1 MHPGTTTALSPAGAS
16 TDEVRELAR
25 RLRLEAEAVE
35 AVRERLRG
43 AMEIDWESP
52 AGRNF
57 RSYLAERAVAVG
69 VTAFGLRDAAVSLDA
84 YGAALSAADV
94 GGISG

>member
-1 MHPGTTTALSPAGAS
+1 MHPGTTTALSPAEAS

-25 RLRLEAEAVE
+25 QLRIEAETVD
-35 AVRERLRG
+35 AVREHLRG
-43 AMEIDWESP
+43 AVGIDWESP

-84 YGAALSAADV
+84 YGAALSASDA
-94 GGISG
+94 GGICG

>member
-1 MHPGTTTALSPAGAS
+1 MHPGTTTVLSPAGAS
-16 TDEVRELAR
+16 TDEMRELAR
-25 RLRLEAEAVE
+25 QLRLEAEAVE

-43 AMEIDWESP
+43 AVEIDWESP

-69 VTAFGLRDAAVSLDA
+69 VTAFCLRDAAVSLDA
-84 YGAALSAADV
+84 YGAALSAADAR
-94 GGISG
+94 GIYG

>member
-1 MHPGTTTALSPAGAS
+1 MHPSTTAALPPGEAS

-25 RLRLEAEAVE
+25 QLRLEAEAVE
-35 AVRERLRG
+35 AVREHLRG
-43 AMEIDWESP
+43 AVEIDWESP

-84 YGAALSAADV
+84 YGAALSAAD
-94 GGISG
+94 GRGTFG